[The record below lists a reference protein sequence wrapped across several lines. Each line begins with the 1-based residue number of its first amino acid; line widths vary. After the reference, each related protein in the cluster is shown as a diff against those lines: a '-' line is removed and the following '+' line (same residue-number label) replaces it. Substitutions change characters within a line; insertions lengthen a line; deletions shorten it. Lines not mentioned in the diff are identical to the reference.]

1 MKDLCKKYSRSADVY
16 TPLSFEHL
24 SIHYSFIKYFLH
36 TSWVTG
42 IVPTSGKTGRS
53 NMDKI
58 SAPSNLTF
66 KDDEA
71 DSKQSKYMLDNNA
84 P

>member
-1 MKDLCKKYSRSADVY
+1 M
-16 TPLSFEHL
+16 
-24 SIHYSFIKYFLH
+24 I
-36 TSWVTG
+36 
-42 IVPTSGKTGRS
+42 
-53 NMDKI
+53 KI

-71 DSKQSKYMLDNNA
+71 GGKQSKYMLDNNA